1 MVLYLRTT
9 TDKYEL
15 PIAVADTAKE
25 LAEEL
30 GVTEGTVYTQ
40 ISKKRNGWY
49 KVDLEDDSE

>member
-1 MVLYLRTT
+1 MIN
-9 TDKYEL
+9 KKFFES
-15 PIAVADTAKE
+15 AKE

-49 KVDLEDDSE
+49 KVDYEEDSE